1 MEGLMDKINVV
12 LADDQTIVRKGLRAL
27 LERVKDINVLGEAIN
42 GNEAV
47 ELAETL
53 QPDVIVMDIGMPELN
68 GIEAT
73 KRLVKMKIPVKII
86 ILTVH
91 SNEEYVYQIFNAGAQ
106 GYLIKDSAPDE
117 LTLAIR
123 AVTRG
128 EKYLSPKLSSI
139 IVDQYVNP
147 SVREYDP
154 FHDLTEREVEVLQ
167 LIGEGHSYQEI
178 AKKLFISDRTVEVH
192 RRKIGEKLNL
202 HSKADII
209 HYAIKRGISTLK

>member
-1 MEGLMDKINVV
+1 MDKINVV

-167 LIGEGHSYQEI
+167 LIGEGHSFQEI

>member
-1 MEGLMDKINVV
+1 MDKINVV